1 MEYSKTAFILHFTHV
16 YLRDLYNEIKSIVNL
31 KFHFAEEHCL
41 DSTGELELQE
51 PIFKVEVH
59 VHMRR
64 EMGVQQDAHGSHCS
78 SYQFN
83 MSSGAV
89 A

>member
-1 MEYSKTAFILHFTHV
+1 MEY
-16 YLRDLYNEIKSIVNL
+16 R
-31 KFHFAEEHCL
+31 
-41 DSTGELELQE
+41 ELELQE

-64 EMGVQQDAHGSHCS
+64 EMGVQQDAHRSHRS